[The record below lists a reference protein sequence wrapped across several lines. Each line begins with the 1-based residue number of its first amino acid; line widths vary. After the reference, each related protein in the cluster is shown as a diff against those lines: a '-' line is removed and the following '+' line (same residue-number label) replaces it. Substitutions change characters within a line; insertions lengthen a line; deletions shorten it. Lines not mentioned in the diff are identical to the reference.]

1 MITKTT
7 EKGQALIL
15 IALAA
20 VGLFAFAALAIDGS
34 RVYSEKRHA
43 QNAADT
49 AALAGALAY
58 TRATDTEKAN
68 EPTIYSIIADAAQ
81 TRATSNSYNNNG
93 TSNEVTIT
101 ATDVPTGECPGGTD
115 GKDITVQIV
124 SHLNTTFT
132 RVLGRQQVTS
142 AVTATARACG
152 YVVVPPFNGSPI
164 VGLND
169 VIADPCGIDSKNGDW
184 KIKGGGVFSNG
195 CAAFHKK
202 LELVDPGSCVT
213 SVGTVV
219 EYPTTPGVCYQQNQS
234 LRKIRY
240 PEDVLGM
247 MPPNP
252 CDGDPG
258 DIGII
263 PPPASSSTTFENGV
277 FCISDLDSYDMKEI
291 VLNNATLYVTDTHFD
306 LKFTGHGGLSG
317 TATQKGTY
325 TGSEDYHGYFM
336 IIALH
341 SPACTDYTKG
351 DQVIVIRGNSGQ
363 DIVGTILAPSSCLDL
378 RGTSDGKAMNS
389 QVIGYTVS
397 SNGDATVDIQYD
409 PNVNP
414 KVPIYPTI
422 SQLK

>member
-58 TRATDTEKAN
+58 TRATDAEKAN

-101 ATDVPTGECPGGTD
+101 ATDVPTGECPGGTE
-115 GKDITVQIV
+115 GKDITVKIV

-132 RVLGRQQVTS
+132 RVLGRQQVMS

-152 YVVVPPFNGSPI
+152 YFETPPFNGNPI

-169 VIADPCGIDSKNGDW
+169 NLSAPCGINSWNGDW
-184 KIKGGGVFSNG
+184 HVTGGGIFSNG
-195 CAAFHKK
+195 CAEAHKI
-202 LELVDPGSCVT
+202 VDLDDGDCIT
-213 SVGTVV
+213 SVGDAAGF
-219 EYPTTPGVCYQQNQS
+219 PTGLCVNENQTR
-234 LRKIRY
+234 RKIRY
-240 PEDVLGM
+240 PEDVLEM

-258 DIGII
+258 DIGL
-263 PPPASSSTTFENGV
+263 PPPASGSTFTDGV
-277 FCISDLDSYDMKEI
+277 YCISNLDVYDKKDI
-291 VLNNATLYVTDTHFD
+291 VLNNATLYITDTNFR
-306 LKFTGHGGLSG
+306 LTFTGQGGFSG
-317 TATQKGTY
+317 TATRKGTY
-325 TGSEDYHGYFM
+325 PGSKDYHGYFM
-336 IIALH
+336 IIAMH
-341 SPACTDYTKG
+341 TPACTDFNHG
-351 DQVIVIRGNSGQ
+351 DQAILIRGNSGE
-363 DIVGTILAPSSCLDL
+363 DITGTILAPSSCLDL
-378 RGTSDGKAMNS
+378 RGTSDGHAMNS

-397 SNGDATVDIQYD
+397 SNGDATVNVQYNPD
-409 PNVNP
+409 DNP
-414 KVPIYPTI
+414 KIPIYPSLT
-422 SQLK
+422 QLK